1 MAAFSHFS
9 VLLQESVDALDVKA
23 DGVYVDCTLG
33 GGGHSLCLAQ
43 RLSEKGRI
51 IGIDR
56 DTDALA
62 AAKER
67 LKDHKEKMIF
77 VHDNFVN
84 LASVVREAGFDKVDG
99 VIMDLG
105 VSSYQLD
112 TPERGFSYHHDAP
125 LDMRMCR
132 EDPVSAYHVVNTYE
146 RDRLT
151 RILFEYGEEKNARAI
166 SQAICKA
173 REKKPVETTHELAE
187 IIKSAFPV
195 KARMEG
201 KHPARRSFQ
210 AIRIEVNGEL
220 EIIPKAIAS
229 AVQVLKPGGVVSI
242 ITFHSLEDRAVK
254 EAFQSYVNGCTCPAD
269 FPVCVCGFQPSLELV
284 NRKPI
289 LPSEE
294 ENEQNSRSR
303 SAKLRAA
310 KRL

>member
-1 MAAFSHFS
+1 MGGFSHFS
-9 VLLQESVDALDVKA
+9 VLLEESVGVLPLKE

-43 RLSEKGRI
+43 RLSKRARI

-62 AAKER
+62 AAEER
-67 LKDHKEKMIF
+67 LREHRDKMIF
-77 VHDNFVN
+77 VHDNFVH
-84 LASVVREAGFDKVDG
+84 LARIVRDAGFEKVDG

-132 EDPVSAYHVVNTYE
+132 EDAVSAYHVVNTYE
-146 RDRLT
+146 RERLT
-151 RILFEYGEEKNARAI
+151 RILFEYGEEKNARAV

-173 REKKPVETTHELAE
+173 RQIKPVETTGELAE
-187 IIKSAFPV
+187 IVKSAFPP
-195 KARMEG
+195 KIRLEG

-220 EIIPKAIAS
+220 EIIPKAVDA
-229 AVQVLKPGGVVSI
+229 AVEVVRPGGVISI
-242 ITFHSLEDRAVK
+242 ISFHSLEDRAVK
-254 EAFQSYVNGCTCPAD
+254 ESFQRYVNGCTCPSD
-269 FPVCVCGFQPSLELV
+269 FPVCVCGFTPSLELV
-284 NRKPI
+284 HRKPI
-289 LPSEE
+289 LPSDE
-294 ENEQNSRSR
+294 ENKINSRSR

-310 KRL
+310 RRL